1 MNVDADEQ
9 NAVIEKCKGL
19 VKGKTDVFSIII
31 REKIDEQVG
40 QGWFGLWDESSLARI
55 IWNLVDLG
63 YADSV
68 YSDEEKKIVSY
79 LVNKWSVREETYR
92 ELIDIADTILA
103 LTKQKEWVVSTYSR
117 GSLRDKK
124 EKDIDSE
131 IEQLLGDVKLT
142 IEELKM

>member
-1 MNVDADEQ
+1 MQ
-9 NAVIEKCKGL
+9 LLIGH
-19 VKGKTDVFSIII
+19 G
-31 REKIDEQVG
+31 QVPTIMP
-40 QGWFGLWDESSLARI
+40 EAS
-55 IWNLVDLG
+55 
-63 YADSV
+63 
-68 YSDEEKKIVSY
+68 
-79 LVNKWSVREETYR
+79 
-92 ELIDIADTILA
+92 TILA